1 MNMICGQ
8 AKQSR
13 AGSHQQGEAVGKELC
28 CAPLVMVPQKW
39 IKDDSMIRG
48 VSQIKKRG
56 KKPSVMAFMT
66 ASQPNCKNTYTY
78 T

>member
-1 MNMICGQ
+1 
-8 AKQSR
+8 
-13 AGSHQQGEAVGKELC
+13 
-28 CAPLVMVPQKW
+28 
-39 IKDDSMIRG
+39 MIRG

-78 T
+78 VNWRSWAGLRAGAT